1 MGVGNDVRY
10 EVTRVSWAAEGAVWE
25 LIEREFFSDRER
37 KREREKVDPPM
48 CHSSKRK
55 HVTFKDPPSKRL

>member
-37 KREREKVDPPM
+37 KRERE
-48 CHSSKRK
+48 S
-55 HVTFKDPPSKRL
+55 